1 MKKATALTLAGL
13 MAITAASNATMSRIN
28 GFGESGKF
36 VADNTDMWTWPSVVA
51 NNADTT
57 YLEFG
62 KNAVNPRLNNAVSYL
77 AYGNG
82 VAGAANAWGGN
93 NMTLGPGVLG
103 IWYNRP
109 FTKQSN
115 ELGSGL
121 VAVGMGGASMTS
133 NPGLPQAGVNGAV
146 TGLLGFATPQNQ
158 IDLVYGFNV
167 GGAALG
173 VGINRATNSNKV
185 ENAVNAGTN
194 VLANNADAF
203 GISLGAGLK
212 DLGAVKELNLG
223 LQYDSLGREVNG
235 KDAANTFDD
244 KITETSSEINLR
256 VGADLSG
263 NIIDLNVNTEGRN
276 TKTASK
282 TAPAADSY
290 VELKESAMDINLGWA
305 MTKSSDKGMGLG
317 GLILDS
323 KTQSRDAMNSA
334 TPKVND
340 KLDVSTLKIDAV
352 CGSEFKAKD
361 WLTVRTGL
369 SGTLFKSTTTTLD
382 QTNTGTST
390 TNKNTVSSSTG
401 APAVISLGTS
411 LILGDVVVDAI
422 ANQDFLYSGPYFI
435 SGVPNGLN
443 LAVSAT
449 MKWGGAKE

>member
-13 MAITAASNATMSRIN
+13 MAISAASNATMSRIN
-28 GFGESGKF
+28 GFGQSGKF

-62 KNAVNPRLNNAVSYL
+62 KNGVNPNINGAYS
-77 AYGNG
+77 AYGNS
-82 VAGAANAWGGN
+82 VAAPANAWGGN

-109 FTKQSN
+109 FTKQGN
-115 ELGSGL
+115 QLGSGL
-121 VAVGMGGASMTS
+121 ITVGMGGFTLSS
-133 NPGLPQAGVNGAV
+133 NPGRPGAGVNAGVVAQ
-146 TGLLGFATPQNQ
+146 TFATPQNQ

-185 ENAVNAGTN
+185 ENSINAGTGSLSN
-194 VLANNADAF
+194 SADNF
-203 GISLGAGLK
+203 GISLGAAIK
-212 DLGAVKELNLG
+212 ELGAVKELDLG
-223 LQYDSLGREVNG
+223 LQFDSTGRQVAG
-235 KDAANTFDD
+235 KDAAATYDD
-244 KITETSSEINLR
+244 KITEAASEINFR
-256 VGADLSG
+256 VGVDLGG
-263 NIIDLNVNTEGRN
+263 NIIDLNVNTQGRT
-276 TKTASK
+276 TKAEPK

-305 MTKSSDKGMGLG
+305 MVKSSDKGMGLG

-323 KTQSRDAMNSA
+323 KSQSRDAANQA
-334 TPKVND
+334 GAKIAD
-340 KLDVSTLKIDAV
+340 KLDVNTLQIDAV

-369 SGTLFKSTTTTLD
+369 SGTLYKSTTTTLD
-382 QTNTGTST
+382 QTNGTLST

-401 APAVISLGTS
+401 SAAVISLGTS

-422 ANQDFLYSGPYFI
+422 ANQDFLYSGPYFV
-435 SGVPNGLN
+435 SGVANGLN